1 MKSIRPTSTST
12 TTATVRRARAR
23 GATLVEYALVL
34 SAVALPSIAGV
45 GMAGAKLFRDYQS
58 TRDHV
63 VRSTP

>member
-1 MKSIRPTSTST
+1 MNTIRPTPRPTSLT
-12 TTATVRRARAR
+12 CRARSR

-45 GMAGAKLFRDYQS
+45 GMAGAKLFRDYQA

>member
-1 MKSIRPTSTST
+1 MNTNRPTSTPTSL
-12 TTATVRRARAR
+12 ARRARSR

-45 GMAGAKLFRDYQS
+45 GMAGAKLFRDYHA